1 MTRELYDGLAS
12 ELPEMLAKVSTCPE
26 YLQEAV
32 LNGMIMAFIAPPYL
46 AEQPADVG
54 ELPMQ
59 TTEVT
64 SVAPNVDSSDWDYR
78 REMLRLAKQHRV
90 DLKKLNG
97 EEFATFVAYIFKRNP
112 EEHQEDGITA
122 EILTEASR
130 TADRRLP
137 GNASATFSR
146 AKEKG
151 WLDKAEGKGVY
162 CLAPKGE
169 NFVYDLRNSNDGA

>member
-1 MTRELYDGLAS
+1 MTRKLYGEFVD
-12 ELPEMLAKVSTCPE
+12 ELPKMLAKVSTCPDH
-26 YLQEAV
+26 LQEAV
-32 LNGMIMAFIAPPYL
+32 LNGMIMAFIAPPHL
-46 AEQPADVG
+46 AEEPADVR
-54 ELPMQ
+54 ESPVQ
-59 TTEVT
+59 TSEVT
-64 SVAPNVDSSDWDYR
+64 SIASNGSSSDKDYR

-130 TADRRLP
+130 AADRRLP
-137 GNASATFSR
+137 GNASATLSR

-151 WLDKAEGKGVY
+151 LLDKAEGKGVY